1 MIRPGFK
8 TLPMVAHGSGGP
20 PNERE
25 GKGREGGLSLG
36 TWWHYL
42 ASERKVKS
50 EVYPRR

>member
-8 TLPMVAHGSGGP
+8 TLATVAHDSGEKG
-20 PNERE
+20 RE
-25 GKGREGGLSLG
+25 GKGREGELSLG